1 MPVSIFAVVGSVEAR
16 RHQRR
21 VGAPLDSIFGVAA
34 SEGGLQI
41 VTI

>member
-21 VGAPLDSIFGVAA
+21 VGVASDSIFGVAA
-34 SEGGLQI
+34 SKGRLQI
-41 VTI
+41 MTI